1 MNLLGTGMYPLT
13 QAARLVG
20 ADVRKVRRWMLG
32 YDWTHKGG
40 GEHRHSEPLWRT
52 ELAGEDLPGDVI
64 GFRDLLELRLV
75 AAFAQHGVSLITI
88 RATANAAREYLNSDY
103 PLTTKRFLTDG
114 RRIFMEAVAST
125 GEPHVMDLARKQF
138 VFREIIKPSLYAGID
153 YDADKARR
161 WFPLSRRKTIVLDP
175 AVQFGNPVVR
185 RAGVPT
191 DTIYAS
197 YLAEGK
203 DRAKVARL
211 FEISPAEVAD
221 AVAFEQSLAH

>member
-1 MNLLGTGMYPLT
+1 MNLLGTGMYSLS

-20 ADVRKVRRWMLG
+20 VDARKVRRWMLG

-40 GEHRHSEPLWRT
+40 ERGHSQPLWRT
-52 ELAGEDLPGDVI
+52 QFAGEDLPRDVI

-125 GEPHVMDLARKQF
+125 GEPHMMDLVHKQF
-138 VFREIIKPSLYAGID
+138 VFRDIIKPSLYAGIE

-161 WFPLSRRKTIVLDP
+161 WFPLGRRKTIVLDP
-175 AVQFGNPVVR
+175 SVQFGNPIVR
-185 RAGVPT
+185 SAAVPT

-203 DRAKVARL
+203 DGVKVARL

-221 AVAFEQSLAH
+221 AVTFEQDLNH